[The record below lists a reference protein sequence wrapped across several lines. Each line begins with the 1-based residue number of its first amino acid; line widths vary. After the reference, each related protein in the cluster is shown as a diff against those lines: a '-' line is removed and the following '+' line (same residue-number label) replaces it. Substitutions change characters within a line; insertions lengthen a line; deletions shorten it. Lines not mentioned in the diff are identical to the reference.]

1 MGIYEDRVKRLREHV
16 LANEKKAE
24 KKAEKPAEPT
34 NKELMAKLKEM
45 GVEYDKKA
53 TKANLLALL
62 EKAQNPNNQ
71 QEPVDDEL
79 QNNNPDDDLDDDEGA
94 E

>member
-1 MGIYEDRVKRLREHV
+1 MSTLYEQRVKRLREHV
-16 LANEKKAE
+16 LAHQ

-34 NKELMAKLKEM
+34 NKELMATLDEL

-53 TKANLLALL
+53 NKATLLALL
-62 EKAQNPNNQ
+62 EEAQK
-71 QEPVDDEL
+71 E
-79 QNNNPDDDLDDDEGA
+79 DLDDDEGA